1 MASDPTILNA
11 GGVTEL
17 VLKSGVTAKV
27 GSLIGFDGT
36 DWVLADA
43 NAATVPSAQFV
54 SMAYLVGDGTLKLP
68 VCQTGVLFDV
78 DAPYTLGADQYLSA
92 TAGAHTETIP
102 AASSTLTVLQRIG
115 KAVSTERVVFDLSN
129 RGPKVMRITAA
140 VDPSSNASDV
150 VENLAVTVTGVLA
163 GDKVSLAD
171 SPAIVQGVIY
181 NGSMVVTTDT
191 VTLGIANASAG
202 TVNGASKT
210 VTFIVERY

>member
-1 MASDPTILNA
+1 MASDPTIIRA
-11 GGVTEL
+11 QGVTE
-17 VLKSGVTAKV
+17 VTLKSAVTAKV

-43 NAATVPSAQFV
+43 VAGTGVPATFM

-68 VCQTGVLFDV
+68 VCQSGVLFDV
-78 DAPYTLGADQYLSA
+78 DAPYTNGADQYLSA
-92 TAGAHTETIP
+92 TAGAHTATIP
-102 AASSTLTVLQRIG
+102 AASSTLTTLQRIG
-115 KAVSTERVVFDLSN
+115 KAVSTDSVAFDLSN
-129 RGPKVMRITAA
+129 RGPKIMRITAA
-140 VDPSSNASDV
+140 VDPSSNATDT

-171 SPAIVQGVIY
+171 SPAVVQGVIY
-181 NGSMVVTTDT
+181 NGSIVVTTDT